1 MGKYKVK
8 VYNCYSLHVRTQ
20 ANASSKVVDWLQR
33 DNVRTSSKQAS
44 NGWMYIDE
52 EKGWSN
58 GKYLKKIQDLT
69 PKPPAPAKPKPKPKP
84 KPKVEP
90 IKVNESL
97 YAVSEGTDFKAFTPD
112 GRVSTRLDNK
122 VQRHPK
128 VNLTSTEDTQGMTLQ
143 SMNTNTLSE
152 TTGARMSTGDYGGAK
167 YSLQSTST
175 SQGTSDNPVPD
186 PVVPDMT
193 WGVGDYVTDY
203 SELEN
208 YLTILRRNLNI
219 EVPGDGDVTKALYNH
234 FNRFKIEY
242 PGHILAKTFHYV
254 FFTRPELYIY
264 TKDGK
269 KLRTR
274 AEYDPFLYQMSK
286 THPRALKSLT
296 KHFSK
301 KHKFHPF
308 LSNAAKSF
316 EIPDETL
323 KNLEHGE
330 TLVGNKINYGK
341 SNIEAHVAGT
351 FSVQYEEDVEYNIYM
366 IHKIW
371 VEYISKVYRGDLD
384 VDSNLLFQKILDYA
398 ASVYYFVCGPDG
410 ETILFWSKY
419 YGVFPLSVPTSASS
433 WTKGSTPRPLDL
445 SINYGYS
452 MKEDVMPATLFE
464 FNDMSNEDFKYYPMY
479 NEKEYRMNRS
489 ISGSPYIESV
499 NIGGHAGHKLRF
511 RKL

>member
-8 VYNCYSLHVRTQ
+8 VYNCYSLHVRSQ
-20 ANASSKVVDWLQR
+20 ANASSKVVDWLQK
-33 DNVRTSSKQAS
+33 DDVRTSSKQAS

-69 PKPPAPAKPKPKPKP
+69 PKPTSPPKTTQPPKTPNK
-84 KPKVEP
+84 KVDP

-97 YAVSEGTDFKAFTPD
+97 YAVSEGTTFKAFTPD
-112 GRVSTRLDNK
+112 GRATTRLDNK
-122 VQRHPK
+122 VQKNP
-128 VNLTSTEDTQGMTLQ
+128 VVILPDATDAQGMTAQ
-143 SMNTNTLSE
+143 ATNTNTQSAASAANTGETYARRTATSE
-152 TTGARMSTGDYGGAK
+152 SSAQGGSTT
-167 YSLQSTST
+167 
-175 SQGTSDNPVPD
+175 NPVPD
-186 PVVPDMT
+186 PIVPDVT
-193 WGVGDYVTDY
+193 WTAGDFTTDY

-254 FFTRPELYIY
+254 FFTRPELYVF

-274 AEYDPFLYQMSK
+274 TEFDPFFYQISK

-296 KHFSK
+296 SHFSK

-330 TLVGNKINYGK
+330 TLVGHKINYGK

-351 FSVQYEEDVEYNIYM
+351 FTIQYEEDAEYNIYM

-384 VDSNLLFQKILDYA
+384 IDSTLLFQKILDYA

-433 WTKGSTPRPLDL
+433 WTKGATPRPLEL

-464 FNDMSNEDFKYYPMY
+464 FNDMSNESFEYYPLY

-489 ISGSPYIESV
+489 ISGSPFIESV